1 MLKFLKSNQK
11 QPCKAPNWLLLG
23 QVTILFVCF
32 FFLKVQYCLQN
43 NEEFVVS
50 ESKITNSSED
60 T

>member
-23 QVTILFVCF
+23 QVTILFVL

-43 NEEFVVS
+43 NEEFIVS
-50 ESKITNSSED
+50 KNKITNSSED

>member
-23 QVTILFVCF
+23 QVTILFVF

-43 NEEFVVS
+43 NEEFIVS
-50 ESKITNSSED
+50 KNKITNSSED